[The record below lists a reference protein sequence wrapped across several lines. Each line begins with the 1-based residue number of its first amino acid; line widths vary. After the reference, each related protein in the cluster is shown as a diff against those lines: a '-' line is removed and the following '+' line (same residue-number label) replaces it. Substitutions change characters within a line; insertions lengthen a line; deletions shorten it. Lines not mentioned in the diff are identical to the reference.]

1 MFMHMGDGVSNN
13 RFCAIERLNPT
24 RITRA
29 VPEKFNYRR
38 VKDPEAERM
47 QKGGSLHMVA
57 R

>member
-1 MFMHMGDGVSNN
+1 MHMGDGVSNN